1 LKPFDDYGRIVRLLI
16 LTGQRREEVG
26 GMTGAELDLVRARWS
41 IPRERTKNG
50 LPHEVPL
57 SPAAVSILRAIPS
70 GLVAAQLFGEG
81 RGTFQGWS
89 NAKAALDRRIVQSG
103 ILIAP
108 WRLHDLR
115 RTVATR
121 MAELGILPHVGE
133 AVLNHIS
140 GHKAG
145 VAGIYNKAL
154 YSVEKRQAL
163 ERWAEHLEGVSERG
177 SPKVVPLHS
186 HSPVA

>member
-1 LKPFDDYGRIVRLLI
+1 MAVL
-16 LTGQRREEVG
+16 
-26 GMTGAELDLVRARWS
+26 
-41 IPRERTKNG
+41 RT
-50 LPHEVPL
+50 
-57 SPAAVSILRAIPS
+57 IPS
-70 GLVAAQLFGEG
+70 ALLTAQLFGEG

-89 NAKAALDRRIVQSG
+89 KAKAALDRRIVQSG

-121 MAELGILPHVGE
+121 MADLGILPHVVE

-163 ERWAEHLEGVSERG
+163 ERWAEHLQGVLEGESG
-177 SPKVVPLHS
+177 KVVPLYTYA
-186 HSPVA
+186 PVA